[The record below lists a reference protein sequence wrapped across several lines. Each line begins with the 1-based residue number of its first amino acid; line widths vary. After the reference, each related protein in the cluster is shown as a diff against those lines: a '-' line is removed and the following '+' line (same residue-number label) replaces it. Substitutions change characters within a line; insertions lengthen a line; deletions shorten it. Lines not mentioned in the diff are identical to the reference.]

1 MLCVNYMST
10 KLEGKKKKDMEVAR
24 ALGIRISVS
33 CKEDIHVTAHG
44 KTVKSFSVDCLEC
57 V

>member
-1 MLCVNYMST
+1 MSIICQQNW
-10 KLEGKKKKDMEVAR
+10 KEKKKKDMEVAR